1 MVGAEQAVVVRAA
14 EEISH
19 PLARWIT
26 LLDLSPPCISLSAV
40 YREHILCGSSV
51 KSRHCQPASQP
62 ASQSVSQPEWSQ
74 SASQPVHQA
83 VTSKRTI
90 LTYVVHAPPGLIM
103 ARRGDRF
110 GTIKVEGSL
119 RVFLRRFE
127 KS

>member
-14 EEISH
+14 KEISH

-62 ASQSVSQPEWSQ
+62 ASQSVSQPTGVESV
-74 SASQPVHQA
+74 SQPAGPSGDHLEENNPYVRG
-83 VTSKRTI
+83 TRT
-90 LTYVVHAPPGLIM
+90 TRSYNGE
-103 ARRGDRF
+103 AR
-110 GTIKVEGSL
+110 
-119 RVFLRRFE
+119 
-127 KS
+127 